1 MNFTRT
7 IIKWTGLLVLILFPY
22 ELAIGDGV
30 GFFESKI
37 RPALVKYCYECH
49 SSASNELGGSLSLE
63 FRDDILRGGES
74 GPAIIKENPQDSLL
88 IRAIKGNDDLA
99 MPPKDKESLPEGV
112 IQDFVRWVGM
122 GAPDPRAGKIARPKP
137 KEQLWS
143 LESVSERSLPEV
155 NDLEWP
161 RDRIDRFILSKLE
174 FKKLP
179 PAKAALPQTLI
190 RRLYY
195 DLIGLAPSVEEINNF
210 VLAYKRDSDD
220 AVSALVDELLSSQY
234 FGERWGRHWLDIARY
249 GESNGND
256 GLGRNATF
264 PHAWRYRDYVI
275 NSFNRDVPYDRFIKE
290 QIAGDLL
297 PVDDAEE
304 RNRNLVAT
312 GFLAIGAKPAKAM
325 NENFAMDVVDD
336 QINVVTTALLGM
348 SVSCAR
354 CHDHKHD
361 PISSKD
367 YYGLAGIFKSTE
379 TLWGKAANEPLTAPS
394 TPLHELLDRLPD
406 NQRDNSTAPVFPSEL
421 KEATEGL
428 NPVVYSTLKEAT
440 NEIALEKGISLSD
453 ENYAKCNKGRM
464 KVKTT
469 VPYDNYSV
477 SFWFRNDTGNSSQ
490 PITAYLFSYAKDGDT
505 NQAGENIGIGGK
517 HDKSVTGKIFIWNGK
532 ELNQSIAG
540 FNEIP
545 EGSWNHVVMVRSNN
559 RVRLYLNGEKDP
571 EIDSEIKIANN
582 PDREIF
588 VGSRNDNFAPLNGQL
603 AELAVF
609 DRALDVKEV
618 KKLHAASGQK
628 VGTIQKGW
636 SMGVRDKKK
645 IEDCKININGN
656 SKKLGAS
663 VSRGFPSVLVSEPD
677 SFSIGPDSSGRLQL
691 AEWIVSGQHPLTAR
705 VLVNRVWQHL
715 FGRGIVNTPDDFGFY
730 GSRPSHP
737 ALLDD
742 LAIRFMNEDWSI
754 KNLIKIIVLS
764 RTYQLDSYI
773 EDEELLSVDPD
784 NIFVGRHSRRRL
796 DAEANRDRILQ
807 ASGNLIAGS
816 TNGSAVDKLDVLL
829 NWPPG
834 EAKYLHQASNHRS
847 IYLCMLRDAQPPDLV
862 AFNLPDGFSVTGLRE
877 KTDITTQALFYLNS
891 PLVVEQSKVI
901 ANDVLGNENVSDE
914 KRVAKMYLKVLRRV
928 PSANEAVAALDY
940 IERVRAKLKGNDE
953 FVRSW
958 ASFCQ
963 VLLASNEFRYID

>member
-1 MNFTRT
+1 
-7 IIKWTGLLVLILFPY
+7 
-22 ELAIGDGV
+22 
-30 GFFESKI
+30 
-37 RPALVKYCYECH
+37 
-49 SSASNELGGSLSLE
+49 
-63 FRDDILRGGES
+63 
-74 GPAIIKENPQDSLL
+74 
-88 IRAIKGNDDLA
+88 
-99 MPPKDKESLPEGV
+99 
-112 IQDFVRWVGM
+112 
-122 GAPDPRAGKIARPKP
+122 
-137 KEQLWS
+137 
-143 LESVSERSLPEV
+143 
-155 NDLEWP
+155 
-161 RDRIDRFILSKLE
+161 
-174 FKKLP
+174 
-179 PAKAALPQTLI
+179 
-190 RRLYY
+190 
-195 DLIGLAPSVEEINNF
+195 
-210 VLAYKRDSDD
+210 
-220 AVSALVDELLSSQY
+220 
-234 FGERWGRHWLDIARY
+234 
-249 GESNGND
+249 
-256 GLGRNATF
+256 
-264 PHAWRYRDYVI
+264 
-275 NSFNRDVPYDRFIKE
+275 
-290 QIAGDLL
+290 
-297 PVDDAEE
+297 
-304 RNRNLVAT
+304 
-312 GFLAIGAKPAKAM
+312 
-325 NENFAMDVVDD
+325 
-336 QINVVTTALLGM
+336 
-348 SVSCAR
+348 
-354 CHDHKHD
+354 
-361 PISSKD
+361 
-367 YYGLAGIFKSTE
+367 
-379 TLWGKAANEPLTAPS
+379 
-394 TPLHELLDRLPD
+394 
-406 NQRDNSTAPVFPSEL
+406 
-421 KEATEGL
+421 
-428 NPVVYSTLKEAT
+428 
-440 NEIALEKGISLSD
+440 
-453 ENYAKCNKGRM
+453 
-464 KVKTT
+464 
-469 VPYDNYSV
+469 
-477 SFWFRNDTGNSSQ
+477 
-490 PITAYLFSYAKDGDT
+490 
-505 NQAGENIGIGGK
+505 
-517 HDKSVTGKIFIWNGK
+517 
-532 ELNQSIAG
+532 
-540 FNEIP
+540 
-545 EGSWNHVVMVRSNN
+545 MVRSND

-588 VGSRNDNFAPLNGQL
+588 VGSRNDNFAPLKGQL
-603 AELAVF
+603 AELAIF

-618 KKLHAASGQK
+618 KKLHVASGQK

-742 LAIRFMNEDWSI
+742 LAIRFINEDWSI

-796 DAEANRDRILQ
+796 DAEVNRDRILQ
-807 ASGNLIAGS
+807 ASGNLIVGS

-877 KTDITTQALFYLNS
+877 KTDIPTQALFYLNS

-901 ANDVLGNENVSDE
+901 ANDVLGIGNVSDE
-914 KRVAKMYLKVLRRV
+914 KRVAKMYLKVLRRL

-940 IERVRAKLKGNDE
+940 IKRVRAKLKGNDE
-953 FVRSW
+953 FVKSW